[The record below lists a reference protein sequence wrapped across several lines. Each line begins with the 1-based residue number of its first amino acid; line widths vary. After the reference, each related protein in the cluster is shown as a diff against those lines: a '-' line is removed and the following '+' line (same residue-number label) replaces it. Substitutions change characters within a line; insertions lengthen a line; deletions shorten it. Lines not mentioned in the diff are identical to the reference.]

1 MLPVQTLPL
10 VLPPFVGGD
19 IAVTK
24 LTNIHPVFNYPR
36 YWIQVFLNAIASL
49 EIILAMRGDSDCSEA
64 ESLI

>member
-1 MLPVQTLPL
+1 MLPVKTLLL

-19 IAVTK
+19 IGVTK

-49 EIILAMRGDSDCSEA
+49 GIISDMRGDCDCSEA
-64 ESLI
+64 NSLN